1 MPRTLAE
8 IDIALARVEA
18 DNKRLKDQLV
28 EQGTK
33 LAAVEKAIAAGPT
46 VAESLA
52 KLVVSMAQIAVNTN
66 RMAEIAHGPYGGEK
80 PSGGEK

>member
-8 IDIALARVEA
+8 IDIALSRVEA
-18 DNKRLKDQLV
+18 DNKRLRDQIV

-33 LAAVEKAIAAGPT
+33 LAAVEKQLAAGPT

-52 KLVVSMAQIAVNTN
+52 KIAVNTD
-66 RMAEIAHGPYGGEK
+66 RMAQTAHGPFGGEK
-80 PSGGEK
+80 PARGAT